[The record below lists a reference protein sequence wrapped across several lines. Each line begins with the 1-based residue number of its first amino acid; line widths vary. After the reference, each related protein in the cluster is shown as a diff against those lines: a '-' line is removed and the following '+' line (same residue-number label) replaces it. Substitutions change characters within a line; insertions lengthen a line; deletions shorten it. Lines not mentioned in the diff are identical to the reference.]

1 MKCQV
6 CNEREAAIIVAMN
19 NGKEE
24 SSMYVC
30 HRCIQNMG
38 IDLHKT
44 ILDQIVNQI
53 SQISK
58 KENIVCEN
66 CGMTLREFS
75 ETGRYGCAKCHEYFE
90 SKREDSNKDMELQ
103 NKRALQQDADNRK
116 KLEQYFSSTLDSNS
130 SKFHSI
136 LSIKKLLDT
145 AIADEN
151 YEEAAKLRDELRKL
165 EK

>member
-6 CNEREAAIIVAMN
+6 CNERDAAIIVAMN

-24 SSMYVC
+24 NSMYVC

-44 ILDQIVNQI
+44 ILDQIVNQL

-58 KENIVCEN
+58 QENIVCEN

-75 ETGRYGCAKCHEYFE
+75 ETGRYGCAKCNEFFE
-90 SKREDSNKDMELQ
+90 SKREDSKKEMELQ
-103 NKRALQQDADNRK
+103 NKKATQQDIENRK
-116 KLEQYFSSTLDSNS
+116 RIEQYFSSNSDSKT

-151 YEEAAKLRDELRKL
+151 YEEAAKLRDQLRKL